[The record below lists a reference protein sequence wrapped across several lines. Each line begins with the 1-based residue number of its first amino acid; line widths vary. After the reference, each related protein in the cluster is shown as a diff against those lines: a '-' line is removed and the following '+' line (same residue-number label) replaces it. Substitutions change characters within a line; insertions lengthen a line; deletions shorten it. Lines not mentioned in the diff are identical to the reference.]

1 MTRWKKGIIY
11 FATNSSEQIDT
22 TSIVNFL
29 KLVIF
34 RLFVSR
40 KEKKDSV
47 GNHAM
52 RKIRWIVY

>member
-11 FATNSSEQIDT
+11 FTTNSSEQIDT

-40 KEKKDSV
+40 KEKK
-47 GNHAM
+47 M
-52 RKIRWIVY
+52 IPLKITR